1 MINKIIIMVIPK
13 LISLDII
20 DLNKRLRKRYH
31 NNLSLWNILND
42 DLQLKIIEI
51 KETKKNEEKIYN
63 DKHKKL
69 SKDFLYT
76 YIYEYHCVINKP
88 KIKYLYKATKVQ
100 LLEYFETYKIPKI
113 PYHIVCNTK
122 LFGSILPINR
132 SWQGEPTPEQSAR
145 FYKNRMYMYGF

>member
-1 MINKIIIMVIPK
+1 MVIPK

-51 KETKKNEEKIYN
+51 KETKENEEKIYN
-63 DKHKKL
+63 DKLKKL
-69 SKDFLYT
+69 TNEFLCR
-76 YIYEYHCVINKP
+76 YIYSYLFMNNKP
-88 KIKYLYKATKVQ
+88 YSIKYLSKSTKAQ
-100 LLEYFETYKIPKI
+100 LLGYFETYKIPKI

-122 LFGSILPINR
+122 LFGSIIQPDR
-132 SWQGEPTPEQSAR
+132 YVWQKEATPEVWAK
-145 FYKNRMYMYGF
+145 FYKNRMYLYGY